1 MLSLDPILCPV
12 DFSELSAHALRF
24 AAHLA
29 SVGSGRILAA
39 YANSFEAPPYFTEG
53 RIEELRREFVES
65 REAAERGLKE
75 FAESALGSRPAA
87 IETRVIEG
95 LPADVIRKLASETPA
110 GVIVMGT
117 HGRTGYN
124 RWTLGSVA
132 ERVLRESSVPVATVR
147 GEWKSPIRRILCP
160 VNDTEVSRKALS
172 TAADLAKRLDADLTA
187 LYVEEAHAANRIP
200 NLCAWIPA
208 EERARCSIS
217 ELVRR
222 GDPPEEIVGLTS
234 EQDFG
239 LLVIGAPRRKF
250 FQGMV
255 LGRTT
260 LRAVRHA
267 PCPVL
272 TVGD

>member
-29 SVGSGRILAA
+29 SDGSGKILAA
-39 YANSFEAPPYFTEG
+39 YADSFEAPPYFTEG

-75 FAESALGSRPAA
+75 FADSALGGRSAV
-87 IETRVIEG
+87 ETRVMEG
-95 LPADVIRKLASETPA
+95 FPADVIRKLASDTAA

-132 ERVLRESSVPVATVR
+132 ERVLRESPVPVATVR
-147 GEWKSPIRRILCP
+147 GGWKSPIRRILCP
-160 VNDTEVSRKALS
+160 VNDTAVSRKTLS
-172 TAADLAKRLDADLTA
+172 TAADLAKRLDASLTA

-222 GDPPEEIVGLTS
+222 GDPAEEIVGLAS
-234 EQDFG
+234 EQDFD
-239 LLVIGAPRRKF
+239 LMVIGAPRRKF

-255 LGRTT
+255 LGTTT

-272 TVGD
+272 TVGE